1 MSNEQHENQSGISR
15 FTHAMLQ
22 VIERI
27 GLLIVLLA
35 TLTAFGNE
43 LWHIFADQG
52 GKVTLADLLLLVIY
66 LEIVA
71 MVGIYFEHHRLPV
84 RFVLY
89 IAVVAL
95 ARHIVLDMKGM
106 AWEDL
111 IASSAAILLVVIS
124 VIIVRLKH
132 PNLDVADD

>member
-1 MSNEQHENQSGISR
+1 MSNEQDNNQRRITEL
-15 FTHAMLQ
+15 THAGLQ
-22 VIERI
+22 IIERI

-35 TLTAFGNE
+35 TLAAFGNE
-43 LWHIFADQG
+43 LWHIIAEQG
-52 GKVTLADLLLLVIY
+52 GKVTLADLLLLFIY